1 MSLSSNIGMWHKK
14 LFQTSLFTQKITL
27 LTVIFA
33 IILGI
38 IASYLN
44 FQARYTNWH
53 LWEQNKAEFFYK
65 DTPLF
70 TTMDAGY
77 FLGIAGHLKSGKTLE
92 DYQSLRVFP
101 TKQIQDPSIKSPGR
115 SAPLLSKVIA
125 FFAKD
130 ASPKELLIAGN
141 KMLPYTAAVT
151 ALAIFIAFGVTGYWM
166 EGSVAAAGGGLSIVY
181 YWRSAIGR
189 IDTDQLNLGLMYFM
203 FAMVLCAGSAKK
215 LRWGIFF
222 TFIAALSARL
232 FMSWYDKSE
241 LIIMALI
248 AFCWL
253 IIVKSKDWRR
263 LIVFSTVFILLSGVG
278 LINPFATVYV
288 QTDFGIHNFVFNNV
302 ISTVSEASRIE
313 FLEVLRRMTGSI
325 LVSTLCLLGMIVW
338 AIRHPIIAIAYA
350 PLAGFA
356 MLSVVLGNRALFYSA
371 PFFWF
376 GGAYLAVL
384 IMRICVHL
392 VFQRL
397 EAFKQIISTSASA
410 TICAILILFIWV
422 NSPVNQ
428 LARPSI
434 PVPIIKALVELK
446 SIAGQEKSVLAS
458 WWDYGY
464 ASMLFNGLP
473 TFTDP
478 GQHLSN
484 SNYFIADSLLSNNQS
499 HSADTLRFLG
509 SGGLTTLKEN
519 IDDRD
524 TLLKKIKSNRDEQGP
539 VVYLMLTDQMT
550 SWMPSISKIG
560 NWDID
565 LGVPIPAKGHK
576 QGQQLSYN
584 FLNCTDTK
592 TPGIVK
598 CNNSII
604 NLNEG
609 KIDGNPVLN
618 LVAEAHGG
626 QFVGS
631 KGYKQSEL
639 NVFQIMKNDKGKSA
653 KVAILHRDLFFS
665 SFNQMFHLGRYDIEN
680 FKLVYDGYPNVRIFK
695 LLPKSG

>member
-151 ALAIFIAFGVTGYWM
+151 AFAIFIAFGVTGYWM

-215 LRWGIFF
+215 LKWGIFF

-263 LIVFSTVFILLSGVG
+263 LIVFSAIFILLSGVG

-288 QTDFGIHNFVFNNV
+288 QTDFGFHNFVFNNV
-302 ISTVSEASRIE
+302 ISTVTEASRIE

-325 LVSTLCLLGMIVW
+325 LVSTFCLLGMIVW
-338 AIRHPIIAIAYA
+338 AIRHPIFAIAYA

-392 VFQRL
+392 LFQRL

-509 SGGLTTLKEN
+509 RGGLTTLKEN

-524 TLLKKIKSNRDEQGP
+524 TLLQKIKLNRDEQGP

-550 SWMPSISKIG
+550 NWMPSISKIG

-609 KIDGNPVLN
+609 TIDGNPVLN

-695 LLPKSG
+695 LLSKSR